1 MHVIGLPI
9 VKGCPRVRSSPD
21 TQAVHIMSSTA
32 DVEAAK
38 KGGAAAAKGG
48 MGTPIKILLV
58 VGLLAVAGGG
68 AAVRARAAP

>member
-1 MHVIGLPI
+1 
-9 VKGCPRVRSSPD
+9 
-21 TQAVHIMSSTA
+21 MSSTA

-38 KGGAAAAKGG
+38 KGSSAAKGG

>member
-1 MHVIGLPI
+1 
-9 VKGCPRVRSSPD
+9 
-21 TQAVHIMSSTA
+21 MSSTA

-38 KGGAAAAKGG
+38 KGSSAAKGG

-68 AAVRARAAP
+68 AAVRTRRAAIKLRSHRVSHAMHCLSRACRRPPSF